1 MNQFLFIAIAAG
13 LIAFVGTPLTLI
25 VAQRIGLVAIPNAR
39 RTHSVATPLMGGIAI
54 WAAFV
59 ISLLIF
65 GRGSAEILELLAIVV
80 GGTVISAVGFID
92 DRIGLGPLP
101 KLAGELLG
109 ALLLVLSG
117 VKAQLFSDSLG
128 ILNVGLTVV
137 WVIGVCNAVNYM
149 DNMDGLAAG
158 VSAVAAA
165 SFLMLAALNGQVLVS
180 SLAAALLGACLGF
193 LVYNFQ
199 PAVSFMGDAGSLLLG
214 FLLAV
219 LGIKLN
225 FPHINPAS
233 TWMAPIV
240 VLGLPLFDTAL
251 VTISRV
257 RRGVSVLQGGADH
270 TSHRLARLGL
280 SHRRVVV
287 ALYSVGAALGLLSVF
302 MTQSEPLLANL
313 LLGAL
318 GIAGLAALWILEVV
332 YGQPPARG
340 FRPDLRVT
348 VIAGG
353 EGLLPILEGAMAV
366 SRGARLLIATSQT
379 SGEQLPPARLRAS
392 LPLLA
397 KNPDAVRAV
406 LSGSNAFADDA
417 PLADQIVLAEGS
429 LRLRGQLVLAADRS
443 GDATEEALDALRH
456 TDLIVLGGDLRENVL
471 PVLHLAEIAAALRHS
486 KRARVL
492 VHPDPEAALAEIER
506 LAGHGL
512 ITHIISAQEI
522 AGHQPMWHTAA
533 DLRQGAQVAQAL
545 SQIWQRRTR
554 QRGAPQPISGSMYG

>member
-25 VAQRIGLVAIPNAR
+25 VAQRIGLVAVPNAR
-39 RTHSVATPLMGGIAI
+39 RTHSVTTPLMGGVAI

-65 GRGSAEILELLAIVV
+65 GRGSAEYLELSAIIV
-80 GGTVISAVGFID
+80 GGTVMSGVGFID
-92 DRIGLGPLP
+92 DRVSLGPLQ
-101 KLAGELLG
+101 KLAGELAA
-109 ALLLVLSG
+109 ALILVLGG
-117 VKAQLFSDSLG
+117 VGTHLFPHPFEIGDIVLS
-128 ILNVGLTVV
+128 VV

-158 VSAVAAA
+158 VAAVAAA
-165 SFLMLAALNGQVLVS
+165 SFLMLAALNGQALVA

-199 PAVSFMGDAGSLLLG
+199 PAVTFMGDAGSLLLG
-214 FLLAV
+214 FMLAV

-225 FPHINPAS
+225 FPHINQAS

-240 VLGLPLFDTAL
+240 VLGLPLFDAAM
-251 VTISRV
+251 VTISRF
-257 RRGVSVLQGGADH
+257 RRGVSVVQGGADH

-280 SHRRVVV
+280 SHRRVVL
-287 ALYSVGAALGLLSVF
+287 ALYSVGAALGLLTVF
-302 MTQSEPLLANL
+302 MTQSQPLTANL
-313 LLGAL
+313 IFAAL
-318 GIAGLAALWILEVV
+318 GLAALGALWVLETI
-332 YGQPPARG
+332 YGQPPASG

-353 EGLLPILEGAMAV
+353 DGLPPILEGAMLV
-366 SRGARLLIATSQT
+366 SRGARLLYAPDSDP
-379 SGEQLPPARLRAS
+379 GRLPAARLRAC

-397 KNPDAVRAV
+397 EDPAAMEAV
-406 LSGSNAFADDA
+406 LSGSRAFGDDE
-417 PLADQIVLAEGS
+417 PLAGQIALAQNS
-429 LRLRGQLVLAADRS
+429 LLLRGKLIATTGPD
-443 GDATEEALDALRH
+443 GEATEAALDALQH
-456 TDLIVLGGDLRENVL
+456 TDLIVLGGDLKENVL
-471 PVLHLAEIAAALRHS
+471 PILRQSEIATALKRS

-492 VHPDPEAALAEIER
+492 VHSNPEAALSEIES

-512 ITHIISAQEI
+512 ITHIISAREI
-522 AGHQPMWHTAA
+522 DGRQPLWHTSA
-533 DLRQGAQVAQAL
+533 DLRQGSQVAQAL
-545 SQIWQRRTR
+545 GQIWQRRVR